1 MIKRGLLIIGILHLL
16 NLPAPATEGEPPLQ
30 VRLLAS
36 NTAPFAG
43 EEVILTMELCYRG
56 RPSGRPVVHWP
67 ALDSFTVEDLRA
79 LPPRRE
85 DGSARIIETERRA
98 LRPLTSGRYTIGGGV
113 SLGDL
118 FIAAPAL
125 TLRVHPLPDKG
136 RPSVFEGA
144 VGRAELQLVADGTGT
159 REVEVIL
166 RGNAPLGSFPSPS
179 LETGRGERIVPL
191 GEEFSGSAGEVRVR
205 AFRYLYLPGEG
216 RRGKL
221 SASIS
226 LFDPVA
232 GSYRLLRTS
241 RDPNPGVRPWML
253 LSAGAAL
260 LGGACLLARGRK
272 IRPRSLEAILEHLL
286 GRSPA
291 GLCRERIVEE
301 LSRSGIPPSMI
312 GELAKMW
319 EMEDRVRFG
328 GQQQA
333 KSLSELRIRVAAR
346 LRIAVDKS
354 RSFP

>member
-16 NLPAPATEGEPPLQ
+16 RLPAPAMEGESPLR

-43 EEVILTMELCYRG
+43 EEVVLAMEVCYGG

-67 ALDSFTVEDLRA
+67 ALDSFAVEEMRA
-79 LPPRRE
+79 PPPRRE
-85 DGSARIIETERRA
+85 DGSERIIETERRV
-98 LRPLTSGRYTIGGGV
+98 LRPLTHGRYTIGGGV

-118 FIAAPAL
+118 FIGAPPL
-125 TLRVHPLPDKG
+125 TLRVRPLPEAG
-136 RPSVFEGA
+136 RPSDFKGA
-144 VGRAELQLVADGTGT
+144 VGGAELRLSADGTGT
-159 REVEVIL
+159 REVEAIL

-191 GEEFSGSAGEVRVR
+191 GEEFSGNAGEVRER
-205 AFRYLYLPGEG
+205 TFRYLYLPGEG

-221 SASIS
+221 SASLS

-241 RDPNPGVRPWML
+241 LDPNPGVRPWML
-253 LSAGAAL
+253 LPAGMAL

-272 IRPRSLEAILEHLL
+272 IRTRSLDAILEQLL

-301 LSRSGIPPSMI
+301 LSRTGIPPSVT

-328 GQQQA
+328 CRPQA
-333 KSLSELRIRVAAR
+333 KNLSELRIRVAAR
-346 LRIAVDKS
+346 LRNAVDKS